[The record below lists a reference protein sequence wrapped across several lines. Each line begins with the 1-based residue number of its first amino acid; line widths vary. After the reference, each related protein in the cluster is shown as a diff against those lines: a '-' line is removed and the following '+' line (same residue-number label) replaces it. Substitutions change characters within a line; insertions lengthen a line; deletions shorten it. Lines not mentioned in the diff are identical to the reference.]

1 MARIVLIGEAMLELS
16 RKGGGGWNMGY
27 GGDTLNT
34 AVHLARA
41 GHDVAYLTAMGTDP
55 FSDDLVD
62 AEWRGE
68 GLDTSLVLRHPTRG
82 PGMYAITTDAAG
94 ERSFS
99 YWRDTS
105 AAREMFAL
113 PGIAAALA
121 AAEQADLIVYSL
133 ITLAILPPQA
143 REQVFALC
151 RRVRARG
158 GKVAFDGNYRPRLW
172 GSVEEARDARDAAIT
187 CADIGLPTLEDE
199 QLLNSS
205 PARGEGP
212 EKLVEGY
219 GEVVLPTNTQENP
232 PVPLHHPAAKAL
244 NGPPPPLGEDFNAD
258 AVAQHWTA
266 LGCTETI
273 VKLGAGG
280 ARLPDGNIIPPPQ
293 VLQPVDT
300 SGAGDAFNGGYLAT
314 RMGGA
319 SVEDAVLAG
328 HRLAGWCV
336 MRQGAI
342 PERDSVG

>member
-1 MARIVLIGEAMLELS
+1 
-16 RKGGGGWNMGY
+16 MGY

-55 FSDDLVD
+55 FSNDLVD
-62 AEWRGE
+62 VEWCAQ
-68 GLDTSLVLRHPTRG
+68 GLDNSLVLRHPTRR

-94 ERSFS
+94 ERSFT

-113 PGIAAALA
+113 PGMVDALA

-133 ITLAILPPQA
+133 ITLAILPPEA
-143 REQVFALC
+143 REQLVALC

-172 GSVEEARDARDAAIT
+172 ASAAEARNARDAAIA

-199 QLLNSS
+199 RLLS
-205 PARGEGP
+205 GE
-212 EKLVEGY
+212 L
-219 GEVVLPTNTQENP
+219 T
-232 PVPLHHPAAKAL
+232 
-244 NGPPPPLGEDFNAD
+244 AD
-258 AVAQHWTA
+258 TVGKHWRA
-266 LGCTETI
+266 LGCPETL
-273 VKLGAGG
+273 VKLGPEG
-280 ARLPDGNIIPPPQ
+280 ALLPDDNIIPPPE

-300 SGAGDAFNGGYLAT
+300 SGAGDAFNGGYLSS
-314 RMGGA
+314 RMNGE
-319 SVEDAVLAG
+319 SVEDAVMAG

-336 MRQGAI
+336 MRAGAI
-342 PERDSVG
+342 PPNDFAAPYA